1 MAISKRCAGERGPA
15 LRGQPRPSSLEKQEE
30 IETAPSLR
38 LRRHTRT
45 VRLPPL
51 PAFVFLPPKHFWPLA
66 LAAVGLRVDD
76 KRKYTL
82 KTVFWR
88 RPRTEELLRKNGSWE
103 TSLQGQC
110 HSLACLG
117 FFKKCNSHL
126 AFQGRLRPPRIVR
139 GAEWAQLGCWAS
151 FGYFLD
157 GEREK
162 FILFHFST
170 SLRRHPVP
178 CKKIG
183 VGRPQ
188 SWAPPSSWSGRAA
201 LCPPLL
207 LLPNIV
213 QSVPGE
219 VSSDVS
225 ASKAAQVSPQLHG
238 FRVLSSRRPGGRT
251 SAQRRSPRASGSAES
266 PRTPADSREEGV
278 SPRAGLGVRRPAGTR
293 KGRWIPGKTKALPEP
308 ADP

>member
-151 FGYFLD
+151 YKAEESVRFRTNSQPSTPKRSSASPASPRFGL
-157 GEREK
+157 
-162 FILFHFST
+162 ILRTAPT
-170 SLRRHPVP
+170 S
-178 CKKIG
+178 KY
-183 VGRPQ
+183 
-188 SWAPPSSWSGRAA
+188 PPSTQIKPHSC
-201 LCPPLL
+201 L
-207 LLPNIV
+207 
-213 QSVPGE
+213 QY
-219 VSSDVS
+219 
-225 ASKAAQVSPQLHG
+225 
-238 FRVLSSRRPGGRT
+238 
-251 SAQRRSPRASGSAES
+251 
-266 PRTPADSREEGV
+266 
-278 SPRAGLGVRRPAGTR
+278 
-293 KGRWIPGKTKALPEP
+293 IPGKRGRSRQS
-308 ADP
+308 